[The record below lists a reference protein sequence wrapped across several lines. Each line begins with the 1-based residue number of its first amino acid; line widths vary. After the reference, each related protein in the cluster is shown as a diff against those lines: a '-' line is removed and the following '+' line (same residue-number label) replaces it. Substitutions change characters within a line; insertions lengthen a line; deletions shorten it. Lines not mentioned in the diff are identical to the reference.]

1 MACSKCKKNS
11 KDKIKKS
18 LELQLEKLKAQTEN
32 LEKTLQKLSEVED
45 TIVNQNKNLTPVP
58 LIFKD

>member
-1 MACSKCKKNS
+1 MACSKCKKSS

-45 TIVNQNKNLTPVP
+45 TIIAQNKSITPVP
-58 LIFKD
+58 LLFED